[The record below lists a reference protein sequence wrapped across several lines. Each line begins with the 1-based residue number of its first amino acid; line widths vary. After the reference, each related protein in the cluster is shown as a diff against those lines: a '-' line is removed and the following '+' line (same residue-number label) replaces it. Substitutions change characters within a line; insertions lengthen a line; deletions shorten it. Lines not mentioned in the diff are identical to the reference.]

1 VSTRTALLILSAL
14 VVVALLAWLI
24 IRGRR
29 TGKTVASNA
38 PPSDVYLGLRR
49 QMLEVS
55 RSRIGLPRPSSPTT
69 PWGVAMDWPQAS
81 GFATVVALG
90 DGNASIYLSGGGG
103 YLGGV
108 SHESIRVAAQKAVEV
123 AGDVQPQMKPT
134 TAYPL
139 PERGQIVFYA
149 LTDAGTF
156 TVQVPEAE
164 LRNGRSPFAKLGN
177 AMQGVITQYRLLQGQ
192 QPHSK

>member
-1 VSTRTALLILSAL
+1 
-14 VVVALLAWLI
+14 
-24 IRGRR
+24 
-29 TGKTVASNA
+29 
-38 PPSDVYLGLRR
+38 
-49 QMLEVS
+49 
-55 RSRIGLPRPSSPTT
+55 
-69 PWGVAMDWPQAS
+69 MDWPQAS